1 MYMYKYSQSLVVR
14 YYRGN
19 TMEFTT
25 TVITDITNKLISFST
40 LIRSLFL
47 DLSEINQV
55 SKIMIFGFNSWPV
68 QHPYFDRD

>member
-25 TVITDITNKLISFST
+25 TVITDITITNMVISFST
-40 LIRSLFL
+40 LIRSLLL
-47 DLSEINQV
+47 DLSEMKP
-55 SKIMIFGFNSWPV
+55 SKQNNDFWI
-68 QHPYFDRD
+68 